1 MQTLK
6 ILLPNLEK
14 TLFFLVILFLPTQLG
29 KHFWPASSSVFSIRI
44 DYLSPTIYFW
54 DLLMLSLFTVFLI
67 NSYLSKHISI
77 NKHFLFI
84 VGFFLLTQSL
94 SIIYA
99 VNPESSLVRLKDYSI
114 ASLLGLYISSIDFSK
129 NKSLFFS
136 SLALSS
142 VLISFLAIAQ
152 FLLGRSIGFWI
163 IGERTFDVAQPLIA
177 KFNFYEQVFLRPYAT
192 FPHPNIL
199 AAFLVLVLPLLNY
212 GLSQKLK
219 TFKLF
224 NSLLT
229 ATTIFITF
237 SRPALLLISF
247 QIILIFRRFWKL
259 LLIAGVLIAP
269 LTFVRLFSIFTYD
282 SLAILRRRELTDYA
296 LRIFPE
302 NPIFGIGLN
311 NFINTLA
318 SNHVLIG
325 TSRFLQPVH
334 NIFLLTL
341 AETGLIG
348 LIGLLTVLTFSIWQ
362 TLKDSSPLSKILL
375 GNLIMIIFLGLFDHY
390 FLTLPQGHRLFFLI
404 IGLCFIAKER
414 RSIIPKVL
422 TGQRSNKSNKSSHN

>member
-1 MQTLK
+1 MQILK
-6 ILLPNLEK
+6 KLFPNLEK

-29 KHFWPASSSVFSIRI
+29 KHFWPQSSSIFSIRI

-54 DLLMLSLFTVFLI
+54 DLLMLSLFTIFII
-67 NSYLSKHISI
+67 NSYQKRHLTI
-77 NKHFLFI
+77 NKPFLYLA
-84 VGFFLLTQSL
+84 GFFLLTQGL
-94 SIIYA
+94 SIIFA
-99 VNPESSLVRLKDYSI
+99 INPEGSLVRLKDYFI
-114 ASLLGLYISSIDFSK
+114 ASLLGLYISSIDFTK

-142 VLISFLAIAQ
+142 VLTSFLAISQ
-152 FLLGRSIGFWI
+152 FLLGRSIGLWI

-192 FPHPNIL
+192 FPHPNML
-199 AAFLVLVLPLLNY
+199 AAFLVLILPLLNY
-212 GLSQKLK
+212 GLTEKLK

-259 LLIAGVLIAP
+259 LLIAGVLIFP
-269 LTFVRLFSIFTYD
+269 LTFVRLSSIFTYD

-296 LRIFPE
+296 LKIFPE
-302 NPIFGIGLN
+302 NPVFGVGLN

-334 NIFLLTL
+334 NIFLFTL
-341 AETGLIG
+341 AETGLVG
-348 LIGLLTVLTFSIWQ
+348 LIGLLALLGFSILQ
-362 TLKDSSPLSKILL
+362 TLKNQSPLSKVLL

-390 FLTLPQGHRLFFLI
+390 FLTLPQGQRLLFLI
-404 IGLCFIAKER
+404 IGLCFIAKESK
-414 RSIIPKVL
+414 SIVPKVL
-422 TGQRSNKSNKSSHN
+422 AGQRSNKSN